1 MGEIDPSLDPPP
13 RALELAGEKSPVRAL
28 AVAGGAMSRALTAA
42 AARWSPLKC
51 PLATLTPLL
60 VELPLDPLSAVVEC
74 AGVGV
79 RERCCC
85 AAASAAAS
93 ASVASASAASASASA
108 SASAAAGSPA
118 EADTKL
124 VEPPRDGS
132 GEGVTNPAPRAAV
145 AGGAGGG
152 VRAAAAAARRAAP
165 GLGCVALAGE
175 RVGDGAAGAAARGYV
190 AEDAAPW
197 RSAAASMAV

>member
-74 AGVGV
+74 AGVRV

-108 SASAAAGSPA
+108 AAGSPA
-118 EADTKL
+118 GAAAKP
-124 VEPPRDGS
+124 VGPPRNGS
-132 GEGVTNPAPRAAV
+132 GEGVTNPAPRAAA

-152 VRAAAAAARRAAP
+152 VRAAAAARR
-165 GLGCVALAGE
+165 AGE
-175 RVGDGAAGAAARGYV
+175 RVGDGAAGAAARGDV
-190 AEDAAPW
+190 AEDAAPG